1 MRRFAMEHRALASWT
16 MLCLAA
22 GSVGKLVAL
31 VVTGMSV

>member
-22 GSVGKLVAL
+22 GSAVKLVAL
-31 VVTGMSV
+31 VVTGVGV